1 MESHHCIYQDVFFK
15 SIDDWTVLECFEKGF
30 ECFYKTVSSSEFLW
44 KAVDPS
50 LETIPKLS
58 SKQITDRI
66 LKESLRAVIEESEE
80 DLEELS
86 SIEKS
91 IE

>member
-1 MESHHCIYQDVFFK
+1 MNIQKEQEMIESSARILK
-15 SIDDWTVLECFEKGF
+15 S
-30 ECFYKTVSSSEFLW
+30 
-44 KAVDPS
+44 VDPN

-66 LKESLRAVIEESEE
+66 LKESLKAVIEESEE
-80 DLEELS
+80 DMEELS

-91 IE
+91 LDGQDNGEVNITAQNIETTTTEGGQL